1 MNYNEL
7 MQLLKQ
13 CRALGIRTFGDLKR
27 LLDKNGISG
36 NKGIINFVNEL
47 FVKENHDL

>member
-1 MNYNEL
+1 MNYNEFI
-7 MQLLKQ
+7 QLLKQ

-27 LLDKNGISG
+27 ILDRNGISG
-36 NKGIINFVNEL
+36 NNNIINFVNEL